1 MANHLILNRSALLED
16 PDSGVV
22 ELGSGTGLVGM
33 VVHQLSREKRVW
45 LTDGNA
51 EVVSR
56 LRANVALNGQD
67 EEGHVSVRQ
76 LDWNLPVT
84 TPLDVGPAPLVLGA
98 DVIYDPELVPGLVRT
113 VCHLLSAGA
122 DGGRGGGRPQALV
135 CALVRAPATWEAFL
149 STCRLAK
156 LQVQFLDVRPAL
168 DAGRPDADGILFPQA
183 LDATLAYTPDN
194 FRLVRLTVAGAARP

>member
-1 MANHLILNRSALLED
+1 VCLANHLILNRSALLED

-56 LRANVALNGQD
+56 LRANVALSGSFSLSYIHNCTRFRGVFGTDGQD

-98 DVIYDPELVPGLVRT
+98 DVVR
-113 VCHLLSAGA
+113 VLIVSA
-122 DGGRGGGRPQALV
+122 R
-135 CALVRAPATWEAFL
+135 
-149 STCRLAK
+149 
-156 LQVQFLDVRPAL
+156 DVLPL
-168 DAGRPDADGILFPQA
+168 KKD
-183 LDATLAYTPDN
+183 
-194 FRLVRLTVAGAARP
+194 